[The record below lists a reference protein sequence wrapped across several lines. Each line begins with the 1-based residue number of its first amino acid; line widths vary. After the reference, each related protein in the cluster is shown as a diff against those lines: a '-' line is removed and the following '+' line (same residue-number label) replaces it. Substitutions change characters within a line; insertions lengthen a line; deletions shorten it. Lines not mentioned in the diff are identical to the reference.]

1 MLTKTL
7 PLTGD
12 APAPTCRLLLRSIAH
27 ADVISVGFPRLQRAL
42 VVDLR
47 LQGGDAPA
55 TFVTE
60 NLFTHGREVAVIE
73 ERRTHLSPTD
83 RFASVAWGGATS
95 AFVTQGILP
104 AILARLGAD
113 DRPDAIAAFAQL
125 QEAEHTPNPL
135 MIRARRANRPGTR

>member
-1 MLTKTL
+1 MLKKSL

-42 VVDLR
+42 VVDFR
-47 LQGGDAPA
+47 LQERDTSA

-60 NLFTHGREVAVIE
+60 NLFTRGREVTVIE
-73 ERRTHLSPTD
+73 ERRPHLTAAD
-83 RFASVAWGGATS
+83 RFASVTWGCTTH

-104 AILARLGAD
+104 AILARLDPD